1 MLAPPAK
8 RRADRTR
15 KRRQLRREKL
25 GLHRCQLWLTDRA
38 LEGLIAQLVATG
50 KLTDKAANDHRN
62 IRPQSRRCSK
72 RNVDAGRG
80 DGGSCGAC
88 ATFEIRFLAN
98 RCVTTPPRGLSS

>member
-38 LEGLIAQLVATG
+38 LEGLITQLVATG

-62 IRPQSRRCSK
+62 IETAIAALLEAQGRRW
-72 RNVDAGRG
+72 
-80 DGGSCGAC
+80 
-88 ATFEIRFLAN
+88 
-98 RCVTTPPRGLSS
+98 TP